1 MGKNALFDDYEAFV
15 AKFKPKKTTDDC
27 YTPAP
32 VYEAV
37 RDFAL
42 ALNPEA
48 TAGRRVI
55 RPFWPGGDYESEDYT
70 DGAVIDN
77 PPFSIFSKIVMFY
90 VSRRVPFFLFAPHM
104 TLMSGPVARLAG
116 LTGVVVDTDVIYKNG
131 ARVKTAFVTNFWP
144 GAPRMVISGNLKR
157 IVMDA
162 LSASKPD
169 TSQKKIRWPEN
180 VISAALAGK
189 LAVPGVE
196 IEIPAAEAFAVRKLN
211 CGQVIYGHGLI
222 VSDRVAAEL
231 RAAGLR
237 AELRAAGNVVRYEL
251 DEREMEIVSALNKAG
266 MKK

>member
-1 MGKNALFDDYEAFV
+1 MGKNALFDDYETFV
-15 AKFKPKKTTDDC
+15 AKFKPKPKKTTDDC

-42 ALNPEA
+42 ALNPEV

-77 PPFSIFSKIVMFY
+77 PPFSIFSKIVRFY
-90 VSRRVPFFLFAPHM
+90 ASRRVPFFLFANQK
-104 TLMSGPVARLAG
+104 TLMNGPSGRLDG
-116 LTGVVVDTDVIYKNG
+116 VTGVVTEIRIIYENG
-131 ARVKTAFVTNFWP
+131 ALINTGFVTNFWP

-157 IVMDA
+157 IVKAVMG
-162 LSASKPD
+162 ASKPD
-169 TSQKKIRWPEN
+169 TRRRRVIWPEN
-180 VISAALAGK
+180 VISAMQVGK
-189 LAVPGVE
+189 LATVGVD

-211 CGQVIYGHGLI
+211 CGQEIYGNGLL

-231 RAAGLR
+231 RAA
-237 AELRAAGNVVRYEL
+237 ELRAAADVERYEL
-251 DEREMEIVSALNKAG
+251 DEREMEIVGALNKAG
-266 MKK
+266 VKT